1 MLQTILLLIGAMIVL
16 LLAFVIAISGDKKD
30 QQTLNVQSTAEWID
44 SSRIST
50 CSAMSGTGVVT
61 EVEQAFREIQ
71 KLLGIW
77 DDLYGKNPEL
87 QSEQKDVQSLFEI
100 VIRDIQRICSDFKKS
115 RLTKAEFS
123 AELDGQIA
131 QLNDLLRCLA
141 SAARSR
147 SASFV

>member
-147 SASFV
+147 GASFV

>member
-1 MLQTILLLIGAMIVL
+1 MLQTILLLIGAMVVL
-16 LLAFVIAISGDKKD
+16 LLAFVIAIFGDRKD

-87 QSEQKDVQSLFEI
+87 QSEQKDVQSLFKV
-100 VIRDIQRICSDFKKS
+100 VIMNIQRICSDFKKD
-115 RLTKAEFS
+115 RLNKAEFS

-141 SAARSR
+141 SAARFR
-147 SASFV
+147 GTSFV